1 MARLVIA
8 SCSTAVALGAV
19 NRHETVHSTVNQH
32 AIARDAQDAVDAV
45 DVGMSE
51 EVKATMDTFVSAWLS
66 DKENPPSVSELVRS
80 VGNKMD
86 LKAAAEKVEKKD
98 LPADVAVLVKT
109 AAVAESGSQQ
119 PFSEASL
126 DKARVALNGLVE
138 ASWKEMDDK
147 IIECKEFEEQN
158 RGTFAQVV
166 TDISRLVEQISDLQ
180 RIDTESMAGI
190 SQMEQEISDVED
202 TMAEEQKIYT
212 QIRAVNEAEMTI
224 RQADLDVFT
233 FILTFTKCADAT
245 SLMQTR
251 QGHAKGSR
259 ICQTHSG
266 ESVLAFDD
274 KKMQRKYEHLLT
286 PKSRRMIS
294 SVLGVV
300 QADQDKHA
308 SLLQTD
314 QPMNTTTAVPPPVD
328 EAPVKGEDGADCM
341 SSGDPSS
348 CMKSCPPT
356 PPDCGLLHDKLSLMW
371 GDYKD
376 KVDEL
381 MMEMNK
387 NEFEWE
393 ELKFNLNTQLKVLG
407 SSKARFSQL
416 LSEARSNMAADR
428 EEKKEKEQQK
438 SVLDKDYFAF
448 MKACK
453 KRITW
458 IMYQDMCAIIVVR
471 NAVLETSTVCPSAS
485 IDDCDVDAWIPAECS
500 VSCDDACPD
509 PMDPYSCGGWQQIS
523 RKVVV
528 PPDSCGLACPELAR
542 FKKCNQL
549 KCPVN
554 CDMSEWSGWSKCTA
568 DCEGGVQGHT
578 RSILAKPKNGGEM
591 CNTVEE
597 SRPCNTMSCDRDCTL
612 APWNTWTPCSMAC
625 DGGFQERFKHV
636 LIPTRGFGKC
646 PKRDSA
652 FRYEN
657 QLCNVHK
664 CTGDEICVAKQD
676 LILAIDGSGSLQETG
691 FNTLKSFTMTLLNK
705 YQTEYFGSSAMK
717 VGILQ
722 FGNGVILADGRTV
735 SPAINVQ
742 PLTADLA
749 LVKTAVENLPFK
761 KGFTNMA
768 QAFALA
774 EVMYTGAGR
783 KGAQS
788 ALLVITDGKPSFQ
801 FQTNELVE
809 QLDDKN
815 VQRYFL
821 VVNENGGDDLKK
833 MQKWASS
840 PWETNLVHVPGMD
853 ALSADATVWAQKAT
867 VMFCPMSFSPSGM
880 AEKEQVQGFMLVK
893 ESGYCGE
900 RGALLSKDVQDSE
913 TCSYLAQGAG
923 AQAFLLGV
931 WFRRGY
937 CYSSPM
943 AVDEAQFSA
952 WDAAR
957 IEPECSA
964 ADGWTNSKLFDFY
977 AMAPIESS

>member
-8 SCSTAVALGAV
+8 SCSAVVALGAV
-19 NRHETVHSTVNQH
+19 NRHESVHSTVNQH
-32 AIARDAQDAVDAV
+32 AIARDAQDAVDTV
-45 DVGMSE
+45 DLEMSAD
-51 EVKATMDTFVSAWLS
+51 VKATMDVFVSAWLS
-66 DKENPPSVSELVRS
+66 DKENPPSVSELVRT
-80 VGNKMD
+80 VGDKMD
-86 LKAAAEKVEKKD
+86 FETAAAKIEKKK
-98 LPADVAVLVKT
+98 LPNEVAVLIKT
-109 AAVAESGSQQ
+109 AAADESGLHQ

-166 TDISRLVEQISDLQ
+166 SDISRLVEQISDLQ

-190 SQMEQEISDVED
+190 AQMEQEIADVEA
-202 TMAEEQKIYT
+202 TMAEEKKIYA

-245 SLMQTR
+245 SLLQTR
-251 QGHAKGSR
+251 EGHAKGSR

-274 KKMQRKYEHLLT
+274 KSMQKKYERLLT
-286 PKSRRMIS
+286 PKSRKMIS

-300 QADQDKHA
+300 QADHEQHA
-308 SLLQTD
+308 SLLQMY

-328 EAPVKGEDGADCM
+328 EAPVKGAEGPDCM
-341 SSGDPSS
+341 SSGNPAD

-393 ELKFNLNTQLKVLG
+393 ELKFNLNAQLKVLS
-407 SSKARFSQL
+407 SSKGRFSML

-428 EEKKEKEQQK
+428 EEKKEKEGQK

-509 PMDPYSCGGWQQIS
+509 PMDPYACGGWQQIS

-578 RSILAKPKNGGEM
+578 RSILTKPKNGGEM

-612 APWNTWTPCSMAC
+612 APWTSWTPCSMAC
-625 DGGFQERFKHV
+625 DGGFQERARHV

-652 FRYEN
+652 YRYEN
-657 QLCNVHK
+657 QQCNVHK

-691 FNTLKSFTMTLLNK
+691 FATLKSFVGVLLNK
-705 YQTEYFGSSAMK
+705 YQTEYFGATAMK

-742 PLTADLA
+742 PLTQDLA
-749 LVKTAVENLPFK
+749 LVRTAVENLPFK

-840 PWETNLVHVPGMD
+840 PWETNLVHVPGLD

-867 VMFCPMSFSPSGM
+867 VMFCPMSFSPTAM
-880 AEKEQVQGFMLVK
+880 EAKETVQGFMLVK

-900 RGALLSKDVQDSE
+900 RGALLSKDVADAE

-923 AQAFLLGV
+923 AQAFLLGA

-937 CYSSPM
+937 CYTSPM
-943 AVDEAQFSA
+943 AVDETQFNA
-952 WDAAR
+952 WYEAR
-957 IEPECSA
+957 IEPQCSA
-964 ADGWTNSKLFDFY
+964 PDGWTTSKLFDFY
-977 AMAPIESS
+977 AMAPIEGR